1 MSFQPPVVAL
11 SELAKV
17 LGVSRVRAMKLIE
30 RAEFPPPIAVLS
42 VGRIWSYDAV
52 VEYCERTGRKVHPLP
67 GRMTRGDRSTWHGG
81 DGQRP
86 SPTVSWYHDHHN
98 QAHAV
103 CRMWTT
109 SVLVTRLRL
118 PCAVAD
124 RMRPGESCPAHL
136 PVSAAR
142 LVRIC

>member
-11 SELAKV
+11 AELAKV

-67 GRMTRGDRSTWHGG
+67 D
-81 DGQRP
+81 
-86 SPTVSWYHDHHN
+86 
-98 QAHAV
+98 A
-103 CRMWTT
+103 
-109 SVLVTRLRL
+109 
-118 PCAVAD
+118 
-124 RMRPGESCPAHL
+124 
-136 PVSAAR
+136 
-142 LVRIC
+142 